1 MERLSII
8 KSKIL
13 TPDHLRRQIAIW
25 RFKNQTVVFTNGC
38 FDILHLGH
46 IEYLAKA
53 RDLGNV
59 LVVGL
64 NSDDSVRRI
73 KGLHRPVNNEDARAI
88 TLAALPF
95 VDAVAIF
102 GEDTPLEL
110 IKTVQP
116 DILVKGKDYD
126 GKEIVGSDV
135 VKARGGRVVTIELTR
150 GYSTTRT
157 IEQVNKMP
165 H

>member
-88 TLAALPF
+88 TLPRCRLSMQLP
-95 VDAVAIF
+95 
-102 GEDTPLEL
+102 
-110 IKTVQP
+110 
-116 DILVKGKDYD
+116 
-126 GKEIVGSDV
+126 SS
-135 VKARGGRVVTIELTR
+135 GRIR
-150 GYSTTRT
+150 RWS
-157 IEQVNKMP
+157 
-165 H
+165 

>member
-1 MERLSII
+1 MDRLSII
-8 KSKIL
+8 RSKIY
-13 TPDHLRRQIAIW
+13 TIDHLRRQIAVW
-25 RFKNQTVVFTNGC
+25 RFKKQTIVFSNGC

-53 RDLGNV
+53 RDLGDV
-59 LVVGL
+59 LIVGL

-73 KGLHRPVNNEDARAI
+73 KGPHRPVNQEDARAI

-95 VDAVAIF
+95 VDAVIIF

-110 IKTVQP
+110 IRTVQP
-116 DILVKGKDYD
+116 DILVKGKDYE

-135 VKARGGRVVTIELTR
+135 VKAKGGTIVTIEITK
-150 GYSTTRT
+150 GYSTSHI
-157 IEQVNKMP
+157 IEQIHKI
-165 H
+165 HH